1 MDYVDFIYYKWL
13 GDKMAGKTNLDFEE
27 EHTGLADAIV
37 ESQIL
42 ARCFKSH
49 KKIDK
54 KINRACWRI
63 PQTLTA

>member
-1 MDYVDFIYYKWL
+1 MFGYCEQ
-13 GDKMAGKTNLDFEE
+13 LDFEE

-54 KINRACWRI
+54 KIKKWKKL
-63 PQTLTA
+63 PFGKQEKE